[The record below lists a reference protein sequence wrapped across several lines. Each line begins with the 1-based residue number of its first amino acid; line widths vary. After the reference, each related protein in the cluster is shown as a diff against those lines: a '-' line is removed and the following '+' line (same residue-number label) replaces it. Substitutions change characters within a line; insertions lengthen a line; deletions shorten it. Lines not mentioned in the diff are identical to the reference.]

1 MRNRKKTKN
10 ENQKQTNKT
19 TKTKRRF
26 ALAVRQKIVGYYQ
39 TGYFTANMLCK
50 KSFHADGI
58 SVDLLHKWLRESETI
73 KEKENELS
81 RSQVEK
87 KKYKDKDEE
96 IASLKKELVESKKA
110 LRYAELKHKAL
121 DILIDIAEKRFGI
134 QIKRLHPQKVG
145 RWR

>member
-1 MRNRKKTKN
+1 MRNRKKTKT
-10 ENQKQTNKT
+10 EQQEKSKKT
-19 TKTKRRF
+19 KTKTKRF
-26 ALAVRQKIVGYYQ
+26 ALAARQKIVGYYQ

-50 KSFHADGI
+50 KYGI
-58 SVDLLHKWLRESETI
+58 SVDLLYKWLRESETI

-81 RSQVEK
+81 RIQVEK

-96 IASLKKELVESKKA
+96 IAALKKELAENKRA

-121 DILIDIAEKRFGI
+121 DILIDIAEEKLGI
-134 QIKRLHPQKVG
+134 QIKKKSG